1 MNWYTATWAA
11 LTAAFAGT
19 EIAAIANNDWSGT
32 FSVNVRRLFRTH
44 TKFGRRFFLT
54 TWLGFSVWFLGHILE
69 WWS

>member
-19 EIAAIANNDWSGT
+19 EIAAIVNNDWSGT
-32 FSVNVRRLFRTH
+32 FTENVRRLFHTH
-44 TKFGRRFFLT
+44 SKVGRATFMIV
-54 TWLGFSVWFLGHILE
+54 WASFSVWFFGHILE